1 MSTFFTSVDPLWS
14 MSSGDINGARVAM
27 PPEDIN
33 GAWVAMPPVDIN
45 DDPSSPWEEVDIRR
59 SSALHMP
66 PTERR

>member
-1 MSTFFTSVDPLWS
+1 MSTFFTSVDHLWS

-33 GAWVAMPPVDIN
+33 
-45 DDPSSPWEEVDIRR
+45 DDPSSPWDEVDIRR

>member
-14 MSSGDINGARVAM
+14 MSSG
-27 PPEDIN
+27 DIN